1 MIITVLSCIEIGA
14 LDGYGTGPLGL
25 KFWLHSQLFSNEFQ
39 VTVNCK
45 AMIPKVYLAQTRTHD
60 IANQRLYNGAGKVP
74 WSVVLSYDLFLL
86 IFLG

>member
-45 AMIPKVYLAQTRTHD
+45 AMIPKVYLAQTRAHD
-60 IANQRLYNGAGKVP
+60 IANQRLYNGADKVP
-74 WSVVLSYDLFLL
+74 RSVLSYYLFLL